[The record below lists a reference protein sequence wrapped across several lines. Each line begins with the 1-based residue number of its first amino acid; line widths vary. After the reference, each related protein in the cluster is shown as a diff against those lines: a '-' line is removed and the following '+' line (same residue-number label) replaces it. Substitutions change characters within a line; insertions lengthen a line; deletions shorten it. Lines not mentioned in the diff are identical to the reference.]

1 MAVLVLEHLKA
12 VVQLATV
19 LGPES
24 HLLQP
29 HVSKLLQVILKAQD
43 LTVEHSFRA
52 AEVLDTAVLPEH
64 VKSRLRTALEERL
77 RLPKRGGKVPRQDW
91 CALPLY
97 LPPPLMR
104 TLTGED
110 GMFVKLDLLMQW
122 LLSVGLQGP
131 TEPTLGVIT
140 VLVNLSQK
148 PALLHPQTGHD
159 LFLRCKARARL
170 YLDKASPWTSDF
182 LAELPADPRLLPC
195 PNGFFQT
202 APAEIVM
209 PPIFADFL
217 LLCNSLPLRS
227 NHALL
232 QKGGKKKTLQSLP
245 SFGEAPLPALLPQVS
260 LLASP
265 APPQLLAVA
274 APTEQSQVQKPEPE
288 PLKPLLQAQGSGN
301 SQAPQPEPFLLPPA
315 AARLQGSE
323 EVLPQPQPEVLPQ
336 TGAAVQSQPEV
347 RAEEK
352 TGDVETS
359 VKAPAAAGKKR
370 SLLDCVEDLKQ
381 ARKQL
386 KSDKEGVVSAR
397 TSIQTT
403 DAVAAPTCRC
413 RQKTVPAAAKPK
425 PGPGPRQKKSKQ
437 AGPAEGDRA
446 KETAA
451 ARGKAGPREQ
461 PEDPDALPVDRIHV
475 VYAATKS
482 YLVAATGGKK
492 RLLVCVE
499 EKMHKDHARWIGQLH
514 KQGLKNEQANFG
526 DLKQSLLRGREKFL
540 QKARKA

>member
-1 MAVLVLEHLKA
+1 MLEHLKA

-19 LGPES
+19 LGPDS

-64 VKSRLRTALEERL
+64 VKTRLRTALDERL

-97 LPPPLMR
+97 LPPGLMR

-122 LLSVGLQGP
+122 LLSVGLRGP

-170 YLDKASPWTSDF
+170 YLDKASPWTTEF

-195 PNGFFQT
+195 PNGFFET
-202 APAEIVM
+202 PPAEIVM

-260 LLASP
+260 LPASP
-265 APPQLLAVA
+265 APPQLLSVA
-274 APTEQSQVQKPEPE
+274 APTEQWQLQKPEPE
-288 PLKPLLQAQGSGN
+288 PVKPLLQAQGSGN
-301 SQAPQPEPFLLPPA
+301 SQAPLPEPFLLPPA
-315 AARLQGSE
+315 AALLQGEE
-323 EVLPQPQPEVLPQ
+323 EVQPQPEVLPQ
-336 TGAAVQSQPEV
+336 TAAAVQSQAEV
-347 RAEEK
+347 RAQAK

-359 VKAPAAAGKKR
+359 AKPQAAAGKKR

-386 KSDKEGVVSAR
+386 KSDKEAVASAKTR
-397 TSIQTT
+397 IQTT
-403 DAVAAPTCRC
+403 DEVAAPTRRC
-413 RQKTVPAAAKPK
+413 REKTVPAAAKPK
-425 PGPGPRQKKSKQ
+425 PGPGTGQKKSKQ
-437 AGPAEGDRA
+437 AGLAEGDRA

-526 DLKQSLLRGREKFL
+526 ALKQSLLQGREKFL
-540 QKARKA
+540 QRARKA

>member
-122 LLSVGLQGP
+122 LLSVGLRGP

>member
-122 LLSVGLQGP
+122 LLSVGLRGP

-461 PEDPDALPVDRIHV
+461 PEDPNALPVDRIHV

>member
-1 MAVLVLEHLKA
+1 MLEHLKA

-122 LLSVGLQGP
+122 LLSVGLRGP
-131 TEPTLGVIT
+131 AEPTLGVIT

>member
-1 MAVLVLEHLKA
+1 MLEHLKA

-122 LLSVGLQGP
+122 LLSVGLRGP

>member
-122 LLSVGLQGP
+122 LLSVGLRGP

-336 TGAAVQSQPEV
+336 SGAAVQSQPEV

-425 PGPGPRQKKSKQ
+425 PGPGPRQKSKQ

-461 PEDPDALPVDRIHV
+461 PEDPDALPVDRIQV

>member
-122 LLSVGLQGP
+122 LLSVGLRGP

-347 RAEEK
+347 
-352 TGDVETS
+352 ETS

>member
-122 LLSVGLQGP
+122 LLSVGLRGP

-425 PGPGPRQKKSKQ
+425 PGPGPRQKTSKQ